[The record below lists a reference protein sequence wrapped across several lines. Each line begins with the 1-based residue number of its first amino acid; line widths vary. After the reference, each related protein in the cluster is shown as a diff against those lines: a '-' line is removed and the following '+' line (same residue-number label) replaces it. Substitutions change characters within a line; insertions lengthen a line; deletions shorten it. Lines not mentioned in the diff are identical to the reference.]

1 MRARREAILLKFLE
15 IAIPL
20 LAGATAAL
28 VSLAA
33 NAAGL

>member
-1 MRARREAILLKFLE
+1 MRVRHERVLLKVLE

-20 LAGATAAL
+20 LAGVTAAL